1 MARCR
6 SCVSLSLKMAVITA
20 SGYPALRPF
29 DSIIGVSGILSP
41 RRTLENLTKKV
52 FSGKPEFLPRNSDH
66 FIRPHWRR
74 HCARFRCDG
83 ERQLFVHGFWRRAS
97 DTTRCKV
104 RIVLALAVVA
114 VSVSSACAA
123 PPTGGPF
130 RLPLLCTRSGEK
142 ISGLTKICYY
152 SCAKSEGAMTAT
164 TYEDCPR
171 WTARWQLNKSAQFGP
186 NENPR

>member
-1 MARCR
+1 MR
-6 SCVSLSLKMAVITA
+6 
-20 SGYPALRPF
+20 
-29 DSIIGVSGILSP
+29 GILQAAAFRFHHWRLWNTGSP
-41 RRTLENLTKKV
+41 AVAPLKPHEENI
-52 FSGKPEFLPRNSDH
+52 FGKPEFLPRNSDP
-66 FIRPHWRR
+66 FIRHHWTR

-83 ERQLFVHGFWRRAS
+83 GRQLFVHRFWRRAS
-97 DTTRCKV
+97 DATRCKV

-114 VSVSSACAA
+114 ASASSAFAA

-171 WTARWQLNKSAQFGP
+171 WTARWQLNQSAQFGP

>member
-1 MARCR
+1 
-6 SCVSLSLKMAVITA
+6 
-20 SGYPALRPF
+20 
-29 DSIIGVSGILSP
+29 
-41 RRTLENLTKKV
+41 
-52 FSGKPEFLPRNSDH
+52 
-66 FIRPHWRR
+66 
-74 HCARFRCDG
+74 
-83 ERQLFVHGFWRRAS
+83 
-97 DTTRCKV
+97 V

-114 VSVSSACAA
+114 ASASSAFAA

-171 WTARWQLNKSAQFGP
+171 WTARWQLNQSAQFGP